1 MPVNLILV
9 RRIRLLMERA
19 EFMSLRHL
27 AKAVL
32 CIAIGV
38 SAGVASNVTTWGAAA
53 AGSIGGYV
61 RDKTG
66 QPLPGVSVTMIP
78 ERGGSAIDTTTD
90 REGAYRLDAVAE
102 DTYRLDFRLPGF
114 DLIRQNHVQVGPDTH
129 VEVDASTSPGSIC
142 ECISSGLVRV
152 SKPLAGLV
160 VDEADR
166 PLPHA
171 RVDIV
176 SPKRRETTYADREGR
191 FFVRPPESGTW
202 PLTAS
207 DSGFAAS
214 TQRISKRTAGPVVL
228 RLRYV
233 GAQSVPNIERFEF
246 GCCPESFTQSE
257 R

>member
-1 MPVNLILV
+1 MT
-9 RRIRLLMERA
+9 
-19 EFMSLRHL
+19 LRHFV
-27 AKAVL
+27 KTVL
-32 CIAIGV
+32 CITIG
-38 SAGVASNVTTWGAAA
+38 AGAGGSSNVTTWTAAA
-53 AGSIGGYV
+53 AGSIGGHV
-61 RDKTG
+61 RDTAG

-78 ERGGSAIDTTTD
+78 ERGGSAMNTTTD
-90 REGAYRLDAVAE
+90 REGAYRLDAVAD
-102 DTYRLDFRLPGF
+102 DTYRLDFQLRGF
-114 DLIRQNHVQVGPDTH
+114 DLIRQNHVHVRPDTH
-129 VEVDASTSPGSIC
+129 IELDASTSPASIC
-142 ECISSGLVRV
+142 ECISSGLAGP

-160 VDEADR
+160 VDEDNR

-176 SPKRRETTYADREGR
+176 SPKRRETTYTDRDGR
-191 FFVRPPESGTW
+191 FFVHPPVDGTW

-207 DSGFAAS
+207 DSGFAVS

-246 GCCPESFTQSE
+246 GCLCPEAFTQSE